1 MVSKAP
7 KTAEAPAANQAPP
20 IDSLVERLA
29 ARLKQNGADLN
40 GWVMLIRSY
49 SIMKQPDKM
58 QEAAES
64 ARKQFASDPEALKKI
79 DAAMSMGEQ
88 EPPAREACGPGRS

>member
-1 MVSKAP
+1 MA
-7 KTAEAPAANQAPP
+7 
-20 IDSLVERLA
+20 ERLA

-49 SIMKQPDKM
+49 SVMNQPAKI

-64 ARKQFASDPEALKKI
+64 ARKQFTSDPEALKKI
-79 DAAMSMGEQ
+79 DEAMSAGEQ
-88 EPPAREACGPGRS
+88 EPAAGSAKPAAGRSQDNASKAGRRSGA